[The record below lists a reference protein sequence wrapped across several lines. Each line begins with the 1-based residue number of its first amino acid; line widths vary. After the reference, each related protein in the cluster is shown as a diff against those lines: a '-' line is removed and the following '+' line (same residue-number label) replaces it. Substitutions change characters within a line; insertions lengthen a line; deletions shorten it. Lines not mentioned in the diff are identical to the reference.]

1 MDVDDV
7 FFETGRE
14 ALKDVTNKNGAWN
27 WVLLGPDE
35 KELPL
40 AGGGSGFVDEMR
52 ECLSVYG
59 DAVVFGLLKLTF
71 NKNNL
76 QDGDG
81 QGEVRTFK
89 WVMVFATLDEG
100 STMSAVQRGKALSKK
115 PAMEKVL
122 KEVATISCIM
132 EITEPDDLTI
142 DEVVARVKK
151 VSVLD
156 GELMVPEVKAFSRP
170 EGAGS
175 KADAPQEEPQV
186 EMIEEVYEPGEST
199 APEPPPAPEPEKQEE
214 PTTVTE
220 EPISTPAEEPPKEEA
235 PAPEATTSSPPEPAP
250 EEAPKV
256 ETKAEEASPPPA
268 PTPDPAPPAP
278 TTKKLGFK
286 VGDLVDIWS
295 HTEGKW
301 FTDGIIEEVRET
313 ASSTHEGKP
322 LPAGCGKIVY
332 NAGSRGKWLQPEA
345 LNDRQIVKPSIRPTT
360 FTGFLKKETHNI
372 LSEWHVRYFE
382 LKDGYLT
389 WWITLEDA
397 RTGVKPQT
405 SLELVGLQ
413 MKAPAQSA
421 KFSIRTASSKGV
433 VYNFDAA
440 TGTGYHTVEEW
451 AANLRQHAAY
461 ANRMHKFRSTSN
473 K

>member
-1 MDVDDV
+1 MDGDDV

-14 ALKDVTNKNGAWN
+14 ALKDVTDKKGTWN
-27 WVLLGPDE
+27 WVLLGADE
-35 KELPL
+35 NELPL

-52 ECLSVYG
+52 ECLQTIG
-59 DAVVFGLLKLTF
+59 DAVVFGMLKLTF

-76 QDGDG
+76 QDGG
-81 QGEVRTFK
+81 NQGEVQTFK

-122 KEVATISCIM
+122 KGFATVTCIL
-132 EITEPDDLTI
+132 EITEAADLTL
-142 DEVVARVKK
+142 DVVVQRVKK

-156 GELMVPEVKAFSRP
+156 GELMVPEIVSRASP
-170 EGAGS
+170 QASS
-175 KADAPQEEPQV
+175 KADAPPQVEEV
-186 EMIEEVYEPGEST
+186 EMIEEVYEESPESH
-199 APEPPPAPEPEKQEE
+199 APEEPPAPSSETPAVETTTEPAKDESE
-214 PTTVTE
+214 PAPSPTE
-220 EPISTPAEEPPKEEA
+220 EEPKEEEKA
-235 PAPEATTSSPPEPAP
+235 EAPPETTQPDPTP
-250 EEAPKV
+250 EEPKAETKPDEAPK
-256 ETKAEEASPPPA
+256 TEASA
-268 PTPDPAPPAP
+268 E
-278 TTKKLGFK
+278 KKTGVK
-286 VGDLVDIWS
+286 VGDLVDIGS

-301 FTDGIIEEVRET
+301 FTDGIIEEVRVN
-313 ASSTHEGKP
+313 ASTTHEGKP

-345 LNDRQIVKPSIRPTT
+345 LNDRSVVKPSIRPTT

-413 MKAPAQSA
+413 MKAPAQSS

-440 TGTGYHTVEEW
+440 TGAGYHPVEEW

-461 ANRMHKFRSTSN
+461 ANRMYKFRQAAGM